1 MPISRSP
8 SLDRARDLASHQE
21 QDQKPGVNTTD
32 HSVVTNRGAPAR
44 HSRRQRSE
52 YRSWNRASDKPTTGT
67 TGSKYRSTSRH

>member
-1 MPISRSP
+1 MRSRST
-8 SLDRARDLASHQE
+8 SSTRSGSDAGSNRDHNQQS
-21 QDQKPGVNTTD
+21 VNTTD

-52 YRSWNRASDKPTTGT
+52 YRSWNRASDRPTTGT